1 MFLLHAFLLI
11 VTAAM
16 EQENDKHE
24 SLVSDKKPTLEP
36 FEGKSIALCVADSD
50 QVMTNAIP
58 IDSKATVM
66 EEDDETTRLM
76 NTQKNSSEGSY
87 YPQWSN

>member
-24 SLVSDKKPTLEP
+24 SLASDKQPTLEP
-36 FEGKSIALCVADSD
+36 FEGNKSFTLCVANSD
-50 QVMTNAIP
+50 QMMTDAIP
-58 IDSKATVM
+58 IDSKAAVM

-76 NTQKNSSEGSY
+76 STQKNSSEGS
-87 YPQWSN
+87 